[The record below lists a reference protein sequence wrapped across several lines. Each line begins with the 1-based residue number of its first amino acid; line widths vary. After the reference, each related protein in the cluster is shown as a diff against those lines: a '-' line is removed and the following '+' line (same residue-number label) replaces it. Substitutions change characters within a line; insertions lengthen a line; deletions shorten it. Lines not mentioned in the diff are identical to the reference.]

1 MDEGVFL
8 SKEREVAFWVL
19 EDFRAGKIDR
29 QEASLILGVSVRTIT
44 RMAAR
49 VRSSGLAGLLH
60 RGRGRQATNRLSQE
74 LRDQVLALVKSHYFD
89 FNLVHTRELLKE
101 RHGLVLSYGT
111 LHSWVR
117 AAGLGRGRK
126 KRRASRARVHR
137 ERMANEGLLLQMDGS
152 HHKWNGKDEWC
163 LIAMIDDAT
172 SDIPCAEFFSGET
185 TLACLKLLGVLVE
198 KKGIPDVIYTD
209 EAGWADRSGK
219 RQQFSQFKRAC
230 EELGIRLLTTR
241 SPEAKGRIERA
252 WRTFQDRLVPEF
264 RLKGIKSMT
273 DGNRYLQQ
281 AFLPSYWSTRIVS
294 ARGPTRYKPLPS
306 HISIADIVCLKYQR
320 QVSSDHSVSFES
332 DRYRI
337 ADLRFGSLRGTDVTV
352 HRYESGETAIYHGH
366 LKLKVERIEP
376 PKRHW
381 EREPA

>member
-1 MDEGVFL
+1 MVEGVFV
-8 SKEREVAFWVL
+8 STKKEVAFWVI
-19 EDFRAGKIDR
+19 EDFRAGTIDR
-29 QEASLILGVSVRTIT
+29 DEASLILGVSTRTVS
-44 RMAAR
+44 RLADR
-49 VRSSGLAGLLH
+49 VRSEGLKGLVH
-60 RGRGRQATNRLSQE
+60 RGRGRSAVNRLNAE
-74 LRDQVLALVKSHYFD
+74 LKAEVLRLVKAHYFD
-89 FNLVHTRELLKE
+89 FNLVHTRELLRD
-101 RHGLVLSYGT
+101 RHDLRVSYGT
-111 LHSWVR
+111 LHAWVR

-152 HHKWNGKDEWC
+152 HHRWNGEDEWC

-185 TLACLKLLGVLVE
+185 TVACLKLLGELVT
-198 KKGIPDVIYTD
+198 KKGVPDVIYTD

-241 SPEAKGRIERA
+241 SPESKGRIERA

-264 RLKGIKSMT
+264 RLNGIRSMT

-281 AFLPSYWSTRIVS
+281 VFLPSYWSTRHVV
-294 ARGPTRYKPLPS
+294 ARGPTRYRPLPS
-306 HISIADIVCLKYQR
+306 HVSIEEIVCLKYAR
-320 QVSSDHSVSFES
+320 QVSSDRSISFEN

-337 ADLRFGSLRGTDVTV
+337 VDLRFGSLRGTNVMV
-352 HRYESGETAIYHGH
+352 HRYPNGETSIYHGH
-366 LKLKVERIEP
+366 LRLKVEKIVP
-376 PKRHW
+376 PRRQW
-381 EREPA
+381 DREPA